1 MDEGEHSEA
10 TPWAEG
16 RVVARR
22 YTLERKLGGGAMG
35 DVWLAEDSLLRK
47 QVALKVLQ
55 PELAQKRDTV
65 RRFLREVA
73 LAHSVTH
80 PHVVRIYDTGEE
92 DGLPFFTM
100 EYLQG
105 KTLDELLTG
114 DGDGAGERLEF
125 PEIRRIALQVL
136 DAMAAAH
143 RVGVVHRDLK
153 PGNVMLTHRGAIV
166 MDFGVAG
173 IEDAPAGMP
182 AADSVRALVR
192 TEAGTIFG
200 SPAYMAPELWE
211 GESASVQSDLYAFGV
226 MLYQMITGRL
236 PYRAKTPAGYLQ
248 QLSAGRAPPLRSLR
262 PNTPWYLVRL
272 ARRCMAAKREHRP
285 LSAEAAANLVAPL
298 RGKNWRVVVTG
309 VVGLAATAASLAIWE
324 DRQGWVAR
332 GLPDAEA
339 EMDLSAAVRSYDVG
353 DTEAALRQLDRL
365 ARRAPHS
372 ASVAFWRATMLHDLG
387 DEAGR
392 RRVCEDDDRQ
402 GNELWNA
409 LADGA
414 CAESFAV
421 AEPALQELD
430 QPGSTR
436 VPELLPIAIRW
447 DLLPRVETATDDS
460 GSARTQARELLGELA
475 EPADVEPHWNM
486 PVRRQ
491 LARVDL
497 EIGLGRIDEAAK
509 RLIAL
514 AEEHPEVPAY
524 ARHGAWLSARLGND
538 DRARALAKKIRPV
551 DPRAWA
557 LQLMG
562 AGRMKEAW
570 AIVESF
576 DGTPMGE
583 GLRRSWCGF
592 AVRFEVKPTPPQCHD
607 LSPSIAAALAGG
619 ERDRG
624 ALLEGEILDAI
635 EAVAGGRCAGG
646 PAPTVLTHAAAPFE
660 LRRAELELEAA
671 LHGCD
676 GSPPDLALA
685 QELGSRLSAVGQ
697 TDPWVL
703 MLLAQLDDARGEHR
717 PAHARRLA
725 AIERWRDADP
735 DLPVVAELRRTVD
748 AAPEGPRTAALP

>member
-1 MDEGEHSEA
+1 MGEGEHTEA
-10 TPWAEG
+10 TPWEEG

-47 QVALKVLQ
+47 HVALKVLQ

-100 EYLQG
+100 EFLQG
-105 KTLDELLTG
+105 KSLEELLSG
-114 DGDGAGERLEF
+114 NGEGHGERMEF
-125 PEIRRIALQVL
+125 PEIRRTALEVL

-173 IEDAPAGMP
+173 IEEAPAGMP
-182 AADSVRALVR
+182 AADSVRALIR

-211 GESASVQSDLYAFGV
+211 GDSASVQSDLYAFGV
-226 MLYQMITGRL
+226 LLYQMITGRL

-262 PNTPWYLVRL
+262 PNTPWHLVRL
-272 ARRCMAAKREHRP
+272 ARRCMAAKREDRP

-298 RGKNWRVVVTG
+298 RGKNWRMVVTG
-309 VVGLAATAASLAIWE
+309 LVAVTVTAASLAIWE
-324 DRQGWVAR
+324 GRQSFVAR
-332 GLPDAEA
+332 GLPDAAA

-365 ARRAPHS
+365 ARDAPQS

-392 RRVCEDDDRQ
+392 RRVCEEPERH
-402 GNELWNA
+402 GNELWQA

-414 CAESFAV
+414 CAESFVV
-421 AEPALQELD
+421 AEPALHELD
-430 QPGSTR
+430 EPGSTR

-447 DLLPRVETATDDS
+447 DLLPRVETATDDA
-460 GSARTQARELLGELA
+460 GPARTQARELLEVLA
-475 EPADVEPHWNM
+475 DLPEVEPQWDL
-486 PVRRQ
+486 PARRQ

-514 AEEHPEVPAY
+514 TEEHPEVPAY
-524 ARHGAWLSARLGND
+524 ARHASWLSARLGND

-557 LQLMG
+557 VQLMA

-570 AIVESF
+570 ATVEAF
-576 DGTPMGE
+576 EGTPIGE
-583 GLRRSWCGF
+583 GMRRSWCGH
-592 AVRFEVKPTPPQCHD
+592 AVRFEVTPTPPQCQN
-607 LSPSIAAALAGG
+607 LSPSIAAALSGG
-619 ERDRG
+619 ERDHG
-624 ALLEGEILDAI
+624 ALLEGAILAAI
-635 EAVAGGRCAGG
+635 EAVSAGRCAGG

-660 LRRAELELEAA
+660 LRRAELELEGA
-671 LHGCD
+671 LTGCD
-676 GSPPDLALA
+676 GNPPDLALA

-703 MLLAQLDDARGEHR
+703 LLLARLDDARGEQR

-735 DLPVVAELRRTVD
+735 ELPVVAALRRTVD
-748 AAPEGPRTAALP
+748 APEGPRTAALP